1 MNTFGNRFRIT
12 TWGESHG
19 KAVGCVV
26 DGCPAGLKLSEAD
39 IQRELER
46 RRPGGQYSSKRREED
61 RVEILSGVFNGR
73 TLGTPISML
82 VKNVDVDS
90 SPYEEL
96 KTIFRPGHADFTYH
110 AKFGIRD
117 WRGGGRSSAR
127 ETVARVAAGG
137 IAKKILGMFNVK
149 IYGYSREIGGIRC
162 EVNNIEKAF
171 ERAEKSP
178 LRCPDSK
185 AEKRIEDKLK
195 QVMAEGD
202 SLGGIVEVVAR
213 NVPAGLGEPVF
224 GKLDAYLAYGVMGV
238 PAVKGVEIGR
248 GFEVSKLKGSE
259 NNDPITIR
267 DGKIAFES
275 NNAGGIL
282 GGISNGEDIVI
293 RAAIKPTPS
302 ISKPQKT
309 VDFERMEE
317 VEIKIKGRHDP
328 CIVPRAVP
336 VVEAMVAI
344 VIADCMIM
352 QGLVPV
358 SFVNFTGSTV

>member
-1 MNTFGNRFRIT
+1 MNTFGYCFRVT

-26 DGCPAGLKLSEAD
+26 DGCPAGIELSEAD
-39 IQRELER
+39 VQRELDR
-46 RRPGGQYSSKRREED
+46 RRPGGIYASKRKERD
-61 RVEILSGVFNGR
+61 RVEILSGVFEGL

-82 VKNVDVDS
+82 IRNVDIDS

-96 KTIFRPGHADFTYH
+96 KTTFRPGHADFTYQ

-127 ETVARVAAGG
+127 ETAARVAAGSV
-137 IAKKILGMFNVK
+137 ARKILEKFDIK
-149 IYGYSREIGGIRC
+149 IYGYAKEIGGVRC
-162 EVNNIEKAF
+162 EVNNVEKAF
-171 ERAEKSP
+171 ETAEKSP
-178 LRCPDSK
+178 LRCPDRS
-185 AEKRIEDKLK
+185 AEKEIEERLK
-195 QVMAEGD
+195 RAMAEGD
-202 SLGGIVEVVAR
+202 SLGGIVEVVVK
-213 NVPAGLGEPVF
+213 NVPAGIGEPVF
-224 GKLDAYLAYGVMGV
+224 GKLDAYLAYAVMGI

-248 GFEVSKLKGSE
+248 GFEVSRLRGSE
-259 NNDPITIR
+259 NNDPIVIR
-267 DGKIAFES
+267 NGKIAFAS

-282 GGISNGEDIVI
+282 GGISSGEDIVL

-309 VDFERMEE
+309 VDYEE
-317 VEIKIKGRHDP
+317 MREIEIRVKGRHDP

-344 VIADCMIM
+344 VIADCMIV
-352 QGLVPV
+352 QGLVPR
-358 SFVNFTGSTV
+358 SFA